1 MTSCLHSLPE
11 PDLPDFMGDRAHL
24 GTIKDLVVVK
34 QGAVMCCMMPALRR
48 LRQETLDCEAS
59 MGATVNPRI

>member
-1 MTSCLHSLPE
+1 
-11 PDLPDFMGDRAHL
+11 MGDRAHL

-34 QGAVMCCMMPALRR
+34 QGAVVCCVMPVLRR
-48 LRQETLDCEAS
+48 LRQETLDCEAN